1 MFNLASFSLSDMTAC
16 AAELRKLGA
25 GATSTEEVAE
35 RVVQYFYR
43 QLGNDRTGK
52 QDCVLVRYFATRSYR
67 ELDPDSQNFAR
78 QALGRVPNSPDMKCL
93 TLLATA
99 GERREWN
106 NRAHS
111 RRYRAIPL
119 ASEQFVAQF
128 PMFSQLLTQL
138 GVPLESKFE
147 PDSDLLIDWTEQT
160 YNVFYVPDAKGS
172 PFVPVQDEFVIPFG
186 IESVVG
192 FGGVLPSKDLFVV
205 IMFSTVKVPHETAEG
220 FKPLALSVKLALLP
234 FDAAAKTTD
243 HTDSG
248 YAIDQRTGRV
258 EQLQSQVDVL
268 EKLLAVHERTVI
280 HDTGQR
286 KRVEEALRES
296 QERYRLLV
304 TKANDIIY
312 RTDVMGHFTFLNPVA
327 MRILKYSEHDLL
339 GRRFVELIHPDHREA
354 AERFYGLQFVRRR
367 PSTYYE
373 FPALA
378 QDGTEVWIGQN
389 VQVLQEDGK
398 VVGFQAVARDITGRK
413 RVEKALLDNEECL
426 RSIVQS
432 TGDAIILMDSQGKV
446 VFWNRGAEKS
456 FGYAAEEMVGQPVA
470 RIVPERLREAHQR
483 GVQRVAAAGRLTV
496 QAGMFEL
503 VGLRKDGTE
512 FPLEFSLAAWTA
524 KSGLLI
530 TGIMRNISERKLAET
545 ALRES
550 EGRYRRLIES
560 LPAAVYTCDAQG
572 HITLYNQAA
581 VALWGREPELGKDLW
596 CGSWRIYRPEG
607 ATVPPDQCPMAV
619 AMREGRPIREV
630 EIVIERPDGT
640 RRNVLTHP
648 DPICDES
655 GTVIGSINMLVD
667 ITERKQAEE
676 ERQKLARD
684 RLLLLDS
691 TGDGI
696 YGIDLEGRCTFINKA
711 GAKTLGY
718 QTDEVLGKDMHQL
731 VHHSFADGRPY
742 PRKDC
747 HIFEVFLSGRGC
759 QIDHEVFWRKD
770 GTAFPVDYTSFPVY
784 EQDIMTGA
792 VVTFLD
798 ITERRRL
805 EDALTQRA
813 VRLIKQQ
820 SALTDLTQSRSF
832 QSSALMPT
840 LQHITEMAARTLAVE
855 RVGIWRYADDRTAI
869 QCMDLYEL
877 SRDCHAAETTLP
889 VSSFPGYF
897 DALVKSRIVAAD
909 DAHTDDRTAGLS
921 AEYLS
926 RIGISSLM
934 DVPIYLFGR
943 LEGVLC
949 HEHVGPP
956 RRWTEDEQ
964 MFAVA
969 VSNLVTLAYEQ
980 GERRRAEE
988 QLEQSQERLRSLTA
1002 RLESIQEEERIRIAR
1017 EVHDELGQALT
1028 GVKLEFASL
1037 RDQLPDAG
1045 PAVLDR
1051 MESIS
1056 KFIDGTIQS
1065 VRKIAT
1071 ELRPVVLDQLGL
1083 IPAIEWQA
1091 REFQTKTGIQCTL
1104 NIYLRTVA
1112 LPLDRS
1118 TGVFRIFQEI
1128 LTNVTRHAQAS
1139 GVTITMQEHAGHLL
1153 LQVND
1158 NGRGITDDEVSG
1170 SRSLGLLGMR
1180 ERSLLLGGETRIERN
1195 PVKGTTVTVRIPIDP
1210 QPE

>member
-1 MFNLASFSLSDMTAC
+1 MVFPSMGRADRVTDTPIHILLIEDNP
-16 AAELRKLGA
+16 EGA
-25 GATSTEEVAE
+25 
-35 RVVQYFYR
+35 RM
-43 QLGNDRTGK
+43 L
-52 QDCVLVRYFATRSYR
+52 R
-67 ELDPDSQNFAR
+67 ELLPDEDPDQFTLTHVDRLAHGLTLVQESGIDIVLLDLSLPDSQGF
-78 QALGRVPNSPDMKCL
+78 D
-93 TLLATA
+93 TLLRMYKAAMGVPIVVLIGIEDETLGLQLIQHGAQDHLVKGQITGSHLQRSLRYAVARASMTGKLRENVSLLQSVFDSVADGVVMASETGEFKVWNPAAERIIGSGPVNMAT
-99 GERREWN
+99 ESWS
-106 NRAHS
+106 AHFGLFLPD
-111 RRYRAIPL
+111 RVTPYPPEELPLVRAIR
-119 ASEQFVAQF
+119 
-128 PMFSQLLTQL
+128 
-138 GVPLESKFE
+138 GESVNEILVYLKT
-147 PDSDLLIDWTEQT
+147 PDSKEAWLSVNAQPLHDGTR
-160 YNVFYVPDAKGS
+160 YVK
-172 PFVPVQDEFVIPFG
+172 
-186 IESVVG
+186 
-192 FGGVLPSKDLFVV
+192 GGV
-205 IMFSTVKVPHETAEG
+205 
-220 FKPLALSVKLALLP
+220 
-234 FDAAAKTTD
+234 
-243 HTDSG
+243 
-248 YAIDQRTGRV
+248 
-258 EQLQSQVDVL
+258 
-268 EKLLAVHERTVI
+268 AVFRDITE
-280 HDTGQR
+280 R
-286 KRVEEALRES
+286 KRTEEALRES
-296 QERYRLLV
+296 QEQYRLLV
-304 TKANDIIY
+304 TKASDIIY
-312 RTDVMGHFTFLNPVA
+312 RTDVMGRFTFVNPVG
-327 MRILKYSEHDLL
+327 MRLLKYSEHELL
-339 GRRFVELIHPDHREA
+339 GRRFVELIRPDHQEA
-354 AERFYGLQFVRRR
+354 AERFYGRQFTRRR
-367 PSTYYE
+367 ASTYYE
-373 FPALA
+373 FPAVA
-378 QDGTEVWIGQN
+378 KDGSGVWIGQN

-398 VVGFQAVARDITGRK
+398 VVGFQAMARDITERK
-413 RVEKALLDNEECL
+413 RAEDARLESEERL

-432 TGDAIILMDSQGKV
+432 TNDAIILMDTQGNV
-446 VFWNRGAEKS
+446 TFWNRGAEMS
-456 FGYAAEEMVGQPVA
+456 FGYTAEEMVGRPVA
-470 RIVPERLREAHQR
+470 QIVPERFREAHQR

-496 QAGMFEL
+496 QANMFEL

-512 FPLEFSLAAWTA
+512 FPLEFSLGAWTG
-524 KSGLLI
+524 KSGLFI
-530 TGIMRNISERKLAET
+530 TGIVRDISERKLAET

-572 HITLYNQAA
+572 RITLYNQAA
-581 VALWGREPELGKDLW
+581 VALWGRQPELGKDPW
-596 CGSWRIYRPEG
+596 CGSWRIYRLDG
-607 ATVPPDQCPMAV
+607 ATVPLDQCAMEV
-619 AMREGRPIREV
+619 AMREGRPIREM

-640 RRNVLTHP
+640 RRNVLAHP

-655 GTVIGSINMLVD
+655 GAVIGSINMLVD

-711 GAKTLGY
+711 GAKMLGY

-742 PRKDC
+742 PRTDC
-747 HIFEVFLSGRGC
+747 HIFEVFRSGRGC
-759 QIDHEVFWRKD
+759 QIDHEVFLRKD

-798 ITERRRL
+798 ITEGRRL

-832 QSSALMPT
+832 QSSPLMPT

-855 RVGIWRYADDRTAI
+855 RVGIWRYTDDRTAI

-877 SRDCHAAETTLP
+877 SRDCHAVEMTIP
-889 VSSFPGYF
+889 VHSFPDYF
-897 DALVKSRIVAAD
+897 DALVKSRIIAAD
-909 DAHTDDRTAGLS
+909 NAHTDDRTAEFS

-926 RIGISSLM
+926 RIGINSLM
-934 DVPIYLFGR
+934 GVPIYLFGR
-943 LEGVLC
+943 LEGMIS

-980 GERRRAEE
+980 AERRRAQE
-988 QLEQSQERLRSLTA
+988 QLEQSQERLRNLTA
-1002 RLESIQEEERIRIAR
+1002 RLESIQEEERTRIAR

-1045 PAVLDR
+1045 SAVLDR
-1051 MESIS
+1051 VESIS
-1056 KFIDGTIQS
+1056 KLVDGTMQS
-1065 VRKIAT
+1065 VRRIAT

-1091 REFQTKTGIQCTL
+1091 RVFQARTGIPCTL

-1112 LPLDRS
+1112 LPIHHS

-1139 GVTITMQEHAGHLL
+1139 GVTITVQEHAGHLL
-1153 LQVND
+1153 LQVSD
-1158 NGRGITDDEVSG
+1158 NGRGITDAEVSG

-1195 PVKGTTVTVRIPIDP
+1195 PVKGTMVTVRIPIDP

>member
-1 MFNLASFSLSDMTAC
+1 MFRELLSD
-16 AAELRKLGA
+16 EDLGRFTLTHVDRLA
-25 GATSTEEVAE
+25 HGITLVQE
-35 RVVQYFYR
+35 R
-43 QLGNDRTGK
+43 GIDI
-52 QDCVLVRYFATRSYR
+52 VL
-67 ELDPDSQNFAR
+67 LDLSLPDSQG
-78 QALGRVPNSPDMKCL
+78 LD
-93 TLLATA
+93 TLLHMYKVAMGVPIVVLTGIEDETLGLQLIQHGAQDHIVKGQVTGSHLRRSLRYAVARASMAGKLRENMSLLQSVLDSVADGVVMANENGEFKVWNPAAERIIGSGPANVAT
-99 GERREWN
+99 ESWS
-106 NRAHS
+106 AHFGLFLPDRVTPYPS
-111 RRYRAIPL
+111 EDLPLVRAIRGESVNEILVCLKDPGSKETWLSVNAQPL
-119 ASEQFVAQF
+119 HDGTGHVKGGVAVF
-128 PMFSQLLTQL
+128 R
-138 GVPLESKFE
+138 
-147 PDSDLLIDWTEQT
+147 DITEQT
-160 YNVFYVPDAKGS
+160 
-172 PFVPVQDEFVIPFG
+172 
-186 IESVVG
+186 
-192 FGGVLPSKDLFVV
+192 
-205 IMFSTVKVPHETAEG
+205 
-220 FKPLALSVKLALLP
+220 
-234 FDAAAKTTD
+234 
-243 HTDSG
+243 
-248 YAIDQRTGRV
+248 RT
-258 EQLQSQVDVL
+258 EQ
-268 EKLLAVHERTVI
+268 
-280 HDTGQR
+280 
-286 KRVEEALRES
+286 
-296 QERYRLLV
+296 
-304 TKANDIIY
+304 
-312 RTDVMGHFTFLNPVA
+312 
-327 MRILKYSEHDLL
+327 
-339 GRRFVELIHPDHREA
+339 
-354 AERFYGLQFVRRR
+354 
-367 PSTYYE
+367 
-373 FPALA
+373 
-378 QDGTEVWIGQN
+378 
-389 VQVLQEDGK
+389 
-398 VVGFQAVARDITGRK
+398 
-413 RVEKALLDNEECL
+413 
-426 RSIVQS
+426 
-432 TGDAIILMDSQGKV
+432 
-446 VFWNRGAEKS
+446 
-456 FGYAAEEMVGQPVA
+456 
-470 RIVPERLREAHQR
+470 
-483 GVQRVAAAGRLTV
+483 
-496 QAGMFEL
+496 
-503 VGLRKDGTE
+503 
-512 FPLEFSLAAWTA
+512 
-524 KSGLLI
+524 
-530 TGIMRNISERKLAET
+530 
-545 ALRES
+545 
-550 EGRYRRLIES
+550 
-560 LPAAVYTCDAQG
+560 
-572 HITLYNQAA
+572 
-581 VALWGREPELGKDLW
+581 
-596 CGSWRIYRPEG
+596 
-607 ATVPPDQCPMAV
+607 
-619 AMREGRPIREV
+619 
-630 EIVIERPDGT
+630 
-640 RRNVLTHP
+640 
-648 DPICDES
+648 
-655 GTVIGSINMLVD
+655 
-667 ITERKQAEE
+667 

-691 TGDGI
+691 TGDGM

-711 GAKTLGY
+711 GARMFGY
-718 QTDEVLGKDMHQL
+718 LPHELMGKDMHHL

-742 PRKDC
+742 PREDC
-747 HIFEVFLSGRGC
+747 HIFEAFRSGRGC

-869 QCMDLYEL
+869 QCMDLFEL

-897 DALVKSRIVAAD
+897 DALVKSRIIAAD

-988 QLEQSQERLRSLTA
+988 QLEQSQERLRNLTA
-1002 RLESIQEEERIRIAR
+1002 RLESIQEEERTRIAR

-1028 GVKLEFASL
+1028 GVKLELASL

-1045 PAVLDR
+1045 PAVLDG

-1056 KFIDGTIQS
+1056 KLVDGTIQS

-1139 GVTITMQEHAGHLL
+1139 GVNITVQEHAGHLL
-1153 LQVND
+1153 LQVSD
-1158 NGRGITDDEVSG
+1158 NGRGITDAEVSG

-1195 PVKGTTVTVRIPIDP
+1195 PVKGTMVTVRIPIDP